1 MTVTVELE
9 ILVYYVVLVRN
20 KRNCLL
26 LHQMVIEIVACPR
39 YTFLQ
44 HSYVTKIT
52 PNHYRLYLIYEAIR
66 VRFSVESVQLTC

>member
-9 ILVYYVVLVRN
+9 LLVYYVVLVRN

-39 YTFLQ
+39 YTFYSTLM
-44 HSYVTKIT
+44 
-52 PNHYRLYLIYEAIR
+52 
-66 VRFSVESVQLTC
+66 